1 MKMKKATSL
10 TAAYDTALSPNVW
23 AVRDARTMWI
33 VNVFPT
39 QALAEDFMKKLN
51 KQ

>member
-1 MKMKKATSL
+1 MKKATSL
-10 TAAYDTALSPNVW
+10 TVGYDSALSPNVW
-23 AVRDARTMWI
+23 AVRDARTMWL

-39 QALAEDFMKKLN
+39 QELAEEFMKKLN